1 MALGS
6 TGTAAPAG
14 GRLANIG
21 LAIAPIVFL
30 LFWSAGF
37 PFAKIILQYA
47 EPLTALATR
56 YLIVLVV
63 MVGIALV
70 MRPPMPRT
78 LGQLGHMLVS
88 SALLQIGYFG
98 ACWYAFW
105 LGTSSGTVALILS
118 LQPIVVSVL
127 APGLIGERVRAIQW
141 LGLALGIAGAAAV
154 ILARLQVETV
164 SALEY
169 GLVLAALASITAST
183 LYEKRFVAPHHPVTV
198 SLVQHLV
205 GAGGTAWLAVALE
218 TCQVQWTFEFAGSLA
233 WFVVCNSLIAVS
245 LLLYMIQ
252 KGEAARVSA
261 LFFLVPPTAALLSWL
276 MLGET
281 MPLLA
286 WPGMALA
293 GAGVILATRRPR
305 LGPRAAKAVERPL
318 PPPPRPFRTPVDPLL
333 PISHPPR

>member
-1 MALGS
+1 MVVGS
-6 TGTAAPAG
+6 TSGLGTAG
-14 GRLANIG
+14 GRLATLG

-30 LFWSAGF
+30 LFWSAGY

-56 YLIVLVV
+56 YIIVLLV
-63 MVGIALV
+63 MAAIALV
-70 MRPPMPRT
+70 VRPPMPRT

-118 LQPIVVSVL
+118 LQPILVSVL

-141 LGLALGIAGAAAV
+141 AGLALGIAGAAAV
-154 ILARLQVETV
+154 ILARLQVETI
-164 SALEY
+164 SAIEY
-169 GLVLAALASITAST
+169 GLVIAALASITAST

-218 TCQVQWTFEFAGSLA
+218 TCQVQWTAEFAVALA

-261 LFFLVPPTAALLSWL
+261 LFFLVPPTAAVLSWL

-286 WPGMALA
+286 WPGMVLA
-293 GAGVILATRRPR
+293 GAGVVLATRRPR
-305 LGPRAAKAVERPL
+305 LALAPKASVRPL
-318 PPPPRPFRTPVDPLL
+318 PPPPRPYRATSESIL
-333 PISHPPR
+333 PIHHPPR

>member
-6 TGTAAPAG
+6 TGSASGAESWLARVGLVAAPV
-14 GRLANIG
+14 
-21 LAIAPIVFL
+21 VFL
-30 LFWSAGF
+30 LFWSSGF
-37 PFAKIILQYA
+37 PFAKIILRYS

-56 YLIVLVV
+56 YIIVLLV
-63 MVGIALV
+63 MAAIALV
-70 MRPPMPRT
+70 VRPPMPRT

-98 ACWYAFW
+98 TCWYAFW
-105 LGTSSGTVALILS
+105 LGTSSGTVALLLS
-118 LQPIVVSVL
+118 LQPILVSIL

-141 LGLALGIAGAAAV
+141 FGLMLGIAGAAAV
-154 ILARLQVETV
+154 ILARLQVETIT
-164 SALEY
+164 ALEY
-169 GLVLAALASITAST
+169 GLVIAALGSITAST
-183 LYEKRFVAPHHPVTV
+183 LYEKRFVAPQHPVTV

-218 TCQVQWTFEFAGSLA
+218 TCQVQWTFEFAGALA

-293 GAGVILATRRPR
+293 GAGVLLATRRPR
-305 LGPRAAKAVERPL
+305 LPSAPKAGGRPL
-318 PPPPRPFRTPVDPLL
+318 PPPPRPFRTPNEPTL
-333 PISHPPR
+333 PIHQPLR

>member
-1 MALGS
+1 MLLGS
-6 TGTAAPAG
+6 TGTAASAR
-14 GRLANIG
+14 GRLASAG

-30 LFWSAGF
+30 LFWSAGY

-63 MVGIALV
+63 MAGIALV
-70 MRPPMPRT
+70 VRPPMPRS
-78 LGQLGHMLVS
+78 LGQLSHMMVS
-88 SALLQIGYFG
+88 SALLQVGYFG

-118 LQPIVVSVL
+118 LQPILVSVL

-141 LGLALGIAGAAAV
+141 AGLVLGIAGAAAV

-169 GLVLAALASITAST
+169 GLVLAALASITVST
-183 LYEKRFVAPHHPVTV
+183 LYEKRFISPHHPVTV

-218 TCQVQWTFEFAGSLA
+218 TCQVQWTSDFAVALA

-252 KGEAARVSA
+252 KGAAARVSA
-261 LFFLVPPTAALLSWL
+261 LFFLVPPTAAVLSWL

-305 LGPRAAKAVERPL
+305 LARRAGPNVRPL
-318 PPPPRPFRTPVDPLL
+318 PPPPRPFRTPLDPTL